1 MNRFFKIT
9 DQPIQF
15 NGIKFSWPLVSP
27 VEGTIDIIKDFQ
39 WKNNMTVNAISEVP
53 AISLKEYTL
62 PYGKWTQNILN
73 LFKNIAD
80 LKKQD
85 DPYGM
90 LYEGIATGFNYRLPY
105 LIKPGDSLNGD
116 IVNTWKPLDLEKMP
130 VFGGLIKTA
139 IGKSDSIASFITSGF
154 SYETPQTF
162 ESSNNK
168 SVSIS
173 FPLYN
178 TVDIKKTID
187 NFWFVQLFALQNL
200 KIRTTYLTHI
210 PPKIYTVESEGGGGV
225 FMPAAYVS
233 NYSIKSIG
241 ATREIDIGNGSSS
254 LIPEAYKVTITL
266 TSLIPES
273 TNIYRGAANP
283 NQRISVIKSLAL
295 TTPEAATATVNA
307 ASNVVKEVGNIA
319 ADATNYLNPF
329 SKK

>member
-1 MNRFFKIT
+1 
-9 DQPIQF
+9 
-15 NGIKFSWPLVSP
+15 
-27 VEGTIDIIKDFQ
+27 
-39 WKNNMTVNAISEVP
+39 
-53 AISLKEYTL
+53 
-62 PYGKWTQNILN
+62 
-73 LFKNIAD
+73 
-80 LKKQD
+80 
-85 DPYGM
+85 
-90 LYEGIATGFNYRLPY
+90 
-105 LIKPGDSLNGD
+105 LNGD
-116 IVNTWKPLDLEKMP
+116 IRNTWESLELEKIP
-130 VFGGLIKTA
+130 GIGGLLKAA

-162 ESSNNK
+162 KSSNNK
-168 SVSIS
+168 SVNIS

-210 PPKIYTVESEGGGGV
+210 PPKIYTVESKGGGGV

-241 ATREIDIGNGSSS
+241 ATREINIGNGSSS

-283 NQRISVIKSLAL
+283 NQRISVIERSAL
-295 TTPEAATATVNA
+295 TPEQEATAGVDA
-307 ASNVVKEVGNIA
+307 ISGAVKKAGTI
-319 ADATNYLNPF
+319 ADAFNPF
-329 SKK
+329 N